1 MTSPQEH
8 NCIDDDK
15 LKDVKKLGW
24 YVMLIE
30 ATEYLPSFAYTVGLW
45 KNFNH
50 PELIAFGLTT
60 KTLHSILNIG
70 GELVKSGHT
79 LKIGCDYDDFFDN
92 GRAQLVPVDPRNLK
106 DYFGYA
112 IWFNQ
117 TSDFPAL
124 QLLWTD
130 RNGNYPWDKDYEEE
144 FVYRQPMLDRNADFK
159 FKEVKNVAVFTT
171 RQWLEE
177 KKPILRVV
185 HDEDG
190 DWQFLTC
197 DQMPED
203 IKIVALE
210 QMTLR
215 DPTLNDIFNLDYG
228 EEAKRDFV
236 GGKWIRNSFQYEE

>member
-1 MTSPQEH
+1 
-8 NCIDDDK
+8 
-15 LKDVKKLGW
+15 
-24 YVMLIE
+24 
-30 ATEYLPSFAYTVGLW
+30 
-45 KNFNH
+45 
-50 PELIAFGLTT
+50 
-60 KTLHSILNIG
+60 
-70 GELVKSGHT
+70 
-79 LKIGCDYDDFFDN
+79 
-92 GRAQLVPVDPRNLK
+92 
-106 DYFGYA
+106 
-112 IWFNQ
+112 
-117 TSDFPAL
+117 
-124 QLLWTD
+124 
-130 RNGNYPWDKDYEEE
+130 
-144 FVYRQPMLDRNADFK
+144 MLDRNADFK